1 MQVLN
6 INEDYQLPSKKSMPI
21 YILST
26 KSYSLPHTLTNVK
39 LYRFTPANLIDEKW
53 NHFVVLIYI
62 LIISVNLL

>member
-1 MQVLN
+1 
-6 INEDYQLPSKKSMPI
+6 MPI

-39 LYRFTPANLIDEKW
+39 LYCFTPANLINEKW

-62 LIISVNLL
+62 LIISGNLL